1 MAARAGSSLPAA
13 LTFAPEWERTEARFA
28 ELTTQGVDPGALA
41 AGVQGLDFDRPRR
54 PDVLV
59 KWSLNTTTDAWAA
72 QHRPPT
78 GTPDATR
85 DVTAAW
91 ARGLDPTSPIDGA
104 AASDAVGRY
113 GHDVDAILATTYP
126 GLLTT
131 ATPMTGDDS
140 EARSQQAREH
150 RSAHRR
156 KRRPHP
162 ARRRSAR
169 RKRRHRPGRSGRR
182 ARTGKPPSTDA
193 ASPRPPASWSRRATR
208 R

>member
-1 MAARAGSSLPAA
+1 LAARAGSSLPAA

-140 EARSQQAREH
+140 EARSQQARVNTEALTAE
-150 RSAHRR
+150 R
-156 KRRPHP
+156 RRPHP
-162 ARRRSAR
+162 ARRRPAR
-169 RKRRHRPGRSGRR
+169 RTRRQRRHRPGRSSHRAGRGSR
-182 ARTGKPPSTDA
+182 AA
-193 ASPRPPASWSRRATR
+193 PRPRGRSEQRG
-208 R
+208 